1 MVGDPRRLAF
11 AAHYVIRRTE
21 PAELGATKLNKI
33 LWFADLEH
41 YRQHGDTITG
51 LAAYIRM
58 PKGPVPDGI
67 ESALKK
73 LKDGGAV
80 CERRSRVIDYDRREF
95 VWLKEPDLSMF
106 TADEIDTLNVF
117 IDIIRKQ
124 PAGFI
129 SDVTHKD
136 ALWKVLENRDQM
148 SVRAA
153 AVVPRAP
160 SPKELGWAQAHADAA
175 E

>member
-1 MVGDPRRLAF
+1 MDGDSRRLAF

-21 PAELGATKLNKI
+21 PSELGATKLNKI

-41 YRQHGDTITG
+41 YRQHGQTITG
-51 LAAYIRM
+51 LSAYIRM

-67 ESALKK
+67 DRALKQ
-73 LKDGGAV
+73 LKDDGLV
-80 CERRSRVIDYDRREF
+80 SERRSRVIDYDRREF
-95 VWLKEPDLSMF
+95 VWLKEPNISMF

-124 PAGFI
+124 PAGFV
-129 SDVTHKD
+129 SDVTHRD
-136 ALWKVLENRDQM
+136 ALWKVLENRDPM
-148 SVRAA
+148 PVGAA
-153 AVVPRAP
+153 AVIPRAP
-160 SPKELGWAQAHADAA
+160 SPKELEWAQAHADAA